1 MDNACFCFGQRL
13 LLEIS
18 LCFTNQPFD
27 IQIVSIECIYF
38 VILAFFNWMK
48 YLILRTNNITICCW
62 ESSKSVILT
71 ADQTGLDIELIL
83 SNYFFPHMLR
93 HSNNVTEFT
102 KKIGGNKNQMW
113 PCLHLL
119 FRHMVECREWLRER
133 EWCCFFL
140 SEVWDEAF
148 SLEFKSS
155 LGVVRELD
163 QNKDETQFV
172 DW

>member
-1 MDNACFCFGQRL
+1 MDNACFCGLTKGQRL

-62 ESSKSVILT
+62 ESSKSIILT
-71 ADQTGLDIELIL
+71 AVQTGMDIDLIS
-83 SNYFFPHMLR
+83 SNYFLPHMLR
-93 HSNNVTEFT
+93 HFNNERIST
-102 KKIGGNKNQMW
+102 KKSVKIKIKSD

-119 FRHMVECREWLRER
+119 LRHMAESFWERERER
-133 EWCCFFL
+133 EWCCTFL
-140 SEVWDEAF
+140 FVVWGVRWCILF
-148 SLEFKSS
+148 GIQIKSR
-155 LGVVRELD
+155 GCERVVP
-163 QNKDETQFV
+163 K
-172 DW
+172 